1 MSGWWPHSK
10 YSFLHN
16 DRKWMNENIFI
27 MSGPV
32 DVYKLDKLVLWWIPR
47 YCDDQ
52 KTKKIFFWL
61 KLSGNHQ
68 VLYTWGLK
76 PLKKILSSKLVKFQ
90 ICLIFLCKLTRLT
103 LKGHNS
109 DIIWTT
115 GMFDTS
121 MESSCHPLSAYVT
134 VWPLRSKIKGKKI
147 TYMRNIMPNFEE
159 L

>member
-1 MSGWWPHSK
+1 M
-10 YSFLHN
+10 LIL
-16 DRKWMNENIFI
+16 EL
-27 MSGPV
+27 
-32 DVYKLDKLVLWWIPR
+32 DVYCHRMV
-47 YCDDQ
+47 
-52 KTKKIFFWL
+52 
-61 KLSGNHQ
+61 
-68 VLYTWGLK
+68 
-76 PLKKILSSKLVKFQ
+76 LSSKLVKFQ

-147 TYMRNIMPNFEE
+147 TYMWKITTWLLGAPDQFASMWCWLKPISTIHMGPIQCEE
-159 L
+159 TKKLLCIWLLSPRIEER